1 MRLSAWSLA
10 VQIQPGLL
18 PEATRVG
25 SMNLVPSTH
34 APTGGVIERCR
45 MQHSSIVQ
53 ILKVND
59 PREGVGK
66 TGKAWKMQEAECIL
80 LDSEGA
86 VSQVGVLDVPKE
98 LIGVIVPGTYTATFS
113 LAAHYQTRKIE
124 SRLTALTRLPTKGER
139 AQAEAKS

>member
-1 MRLSAWSLA
+1 MSSVTRDA
-10 VQIQPGLL
+10 ILL
-18 PEATRVG
+18 H
-25 SMNLVPSTH
+25 VPSTH
-34 APTGGVIERCR
+34 APTGGVVKRCH
-45 MQHSSIVQ
+45 MSHSSIVQ
-53 ILKVND
+53 ILKLSE
-59 PREGVGK
+59 PRVGVSAK
-66 TGKAWKMQEAECIL
+66 TNKAWKMQEAECIL

-139 AQAEAKS
+139 APAEAKA

>member
-1 MRLSAWSLA
+1 MSSVTSNA
-10 VQIQPGLL
+10 ILL
-18 PEATRVG
+18 H
-25 SMNLVPSTH
+25 VPSTH

-53 ILKVND
+53 ILKVNES
-59 PREGVGK
+59 REGVGAR

-86 VSQVGVLDVPKE
+86 VFQVGVLDVPKD

-124 SRLTALTRLPTKGER
+124 SRLTALTRLPAKGER
-139 AQAEAKS
+139 AQADVKS